1 MQTFKGLVLFFFK
14 CEGLGTGP
22 CTNTEEIVVKIFN
35 FIINLMTYSHLWFRN
50 NGNDKD
56 LSVNFQ
62 GMYLRAK
69 HLTISQW
76 VGFTHG
82 FHLFF
87 FKSSKISASNRN
99 GGADL
104 LFPLFQWDG
113 IASC

>member
-1 MQTFKGLVLFFFK
+1 
-14 CEGLGTGP
+14 
-22 CTNTEEIVVKIFN
+22 
-35 FIINLMTYSHLWFRN
+35 MTYSHLWFRN

-56 LSVNFQ
+56 LLVNFQ

-82 FHLFF
+82 FHFF
-87 FKSSKISASNRN
+87 FKPSKISASNRN

>member
-1 MQTFKGLVLFFFK
+1 MLFFFK

-56 LSVNFQ
+56 LLVNFQ

-82 FHLFF
+82 FHFSLSPVKFQPQTEMEELTY
-87 FKSSKISASNRN
+87 S
-99 GGADL
+99 
-104 LFPLFQWDG
+104 FPYFSGMVLPAAESQ
-113 IASC
+113 SQR